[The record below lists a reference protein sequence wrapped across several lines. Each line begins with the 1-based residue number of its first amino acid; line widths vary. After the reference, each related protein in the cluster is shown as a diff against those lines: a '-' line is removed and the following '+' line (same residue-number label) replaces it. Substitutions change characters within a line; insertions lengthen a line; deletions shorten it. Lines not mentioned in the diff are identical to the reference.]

1 MFPSLRVDVVSK
13 LKRKGVTT
21 LLQRF
26 LFPPTVNW
34 FVRPNQPNSWLWL
47 HKCPDFQAFQLIL
60 IVAVLKLQ
68 LDTGALIFVCMNLFY
83 EKWVLGLSDVPVFHP
98 PCFLSAV
105 TFLSLWSPVWP
116 PLCFCMTWNVTSNNR
131 QQCVLTLMWRFF
143 LIPLFSCALPL
154 QVEYEPGER
163 VQETLRLWLT
173 AAGGAEGRSSR
184 SLSVSRVLWLRS
196 YPRVCDKWHHR
207 NFNFNPDKHLN
218 SKYVNIFSLNE
229 TTTLKSPRS
238 ACRSFDADVK

>member
-1 MFPSLRVDVVSK
+1 MSRLPSFSAYSHCCCLKTTVRYWRIDFCLYESFLWKMSFRIKWRSCLSSSLFSICCHVSV
-13 LKRKGVTT
+13 LMISGLTST
-21 LLQRF
+21 LF
-26 LFPPTVNW
+26 LHDGCV
-34 FVRPNQPNSWLWL
+34 
-47 HKCPDFQAFQLIL
+47 
-60 IVAVLKLQ
+60 
-68 LDTGALIFVCMNLFY
+68 
-83 EKWVLGLSDVPVFHP
+83 E
-98 PCFLSAV
+98 
-105 TFLSLWSPVWP
+105 
-116 PLCFCMTWNVTSNNR
+116 NVTSNNR